1 LDLPGRLWSLGRK
14 VEDLLDLQIETGE
27 ALEAMGDRLNAQ
39 EDRVTHLG
47 ANQAQRIV
55 QGRAAALTLGFKG
68 PITPIQGT
76 RG

>member
-1 LDLPGRLWSLGRK
+1 
-14 VEDLLDLQIETGE
+14 
-27 ALEAMGDRLNAQ
+27 M
-39 EDRVTHLG
+39 THLE

-76 RG
+76 GG